1 MPYFVV
7 VILLIVFRL
16 LIAKPGRGHYPDASC
31 LAANLEENLPLATKR
46 TLWGITISKQAG
58 MFSCLFGGGEDRN
71 LTLPKRPTRFQKAIA
86 YVLVMMGYAFW
97 ARQEGQF
104 INYAFRV
111 NAGDILKW

>member
-1 MPYFVV
+1 MTETVHIEDLDTH
-7 VILLIVFRL
+7 VIGRGAGRLHCAALDVDDHIDLRL
-16 LIAKPGRGHYPDASC
+16 LTDLAGRVVG
-31 LAANLEENLPLATKR
+31 
-46 TLWGITISKQAG
+46 
-58 MFSCLFGGGEDRN
+58 CLFGGGEDRN